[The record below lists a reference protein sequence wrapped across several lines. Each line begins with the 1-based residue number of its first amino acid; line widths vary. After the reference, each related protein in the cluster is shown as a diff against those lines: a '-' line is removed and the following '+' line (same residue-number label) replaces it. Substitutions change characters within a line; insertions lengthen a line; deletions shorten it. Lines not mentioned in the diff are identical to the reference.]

1 MTFIPSENTKKKS
14 STNSAGSSHGTEA
27 AGGSLKTEINN
38 RAGSYGSNGAVSN
51 GFNGTKSNGSNEE
64 VSNGSN
70 GAESKG
76 KTEWETGRDLNGP
89 SS

>member
-14 STNSAGSSHGTEA
+14 AGSSHGAEA

-70 GAESKG
+70 GTESKG
-76 KTEWETGRDLNGP
+76 KSEWETGRDLNGP